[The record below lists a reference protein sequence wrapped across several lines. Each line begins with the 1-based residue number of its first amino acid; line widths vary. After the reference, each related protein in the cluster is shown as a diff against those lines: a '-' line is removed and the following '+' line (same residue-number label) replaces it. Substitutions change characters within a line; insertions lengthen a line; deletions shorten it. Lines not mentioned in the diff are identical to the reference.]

1 LFTSNTITSI
11 DLSAVGH
18 YSPVF
23 NDDEDSILNLCTS
36 FEVGAVP
43 VFDCPGFDFFY
54 FAQQGGVE
62 LKRLKDFMG
71 SAAFFPIIGYV
82 SDCPPVRADMMPFS
96 IFEHDIRAVYMR
108 WRLGVEHAVSAHH
121 LNHMHVLMFL
131 KRWHEQV
138 LRQRPKATQVM
149 IQMLRQLH
157 DACTLPVLSMRKAKA
172 IVHFVKNAPASAL
185 MMLGSA
191 GAKIEVLSHRII
203 DKPWKSAM
211 LPDGVVCKL
220 MDGLARLRM
229 QDRYFDKIFDA
240 YKAKGE
246 ATGEQAS
253 AIVRFE
259 RELSGGVGPFSEEGV
274 ASGNPCSAFALFSEC
289 RANDIVVDGS
299 EGDDTL
305 GDQWD
310 GLSQEVKDIYAEVAR
325 NIVVGKQLS
334 DLKELVEAKCTEQ
347 AAQRAP
353 PQEEQQAGPLAA
365 AAAAAA
371 NKNARA
377 PDSDA
382 AAAGR
387 LQPLPQEEPA
397 DGQQPQ
403 EGARDQVQGQ
413 QPFSLCLPLSLSL
426 SLYLEYISLSPHF
439 YFSLFLSPL
448 LFLFPPSLSL
458 AVSLSQ

>member
-1 LFTSNTITSI
+1 M
-11 DLSAVGH
+11 
-18 YSPVF
+18 
-23 NDDEDSILNLCTS
+23 
-36 FEVGAVP
+36 
-43 VFDCPGFDFFY
+43 Y
-54 FAQQGGVE
+54 FALQGDMG
-62 LKRLKDFMG
+62 LKRLKAFMG
-71 SAAFFPIIGYV
+71 NAAFFPIIGYH
-82 SDCPPVRADMMPFS
+82 SDIPRLDGASTDYS
-96 IFEHDIRAVYMR
+96 IFKHEIRAVYMR
-108 WRLGVEHAVSAHH
+108 WRLGVEQADVA
-121 LNHMHVLMFL
+121 NHINGMHVLMFL
-131 KRWHEQV
+131 KIWFEQV
-138 LRQRPKATQVM
+138 LHDRPCATQEM
-149 IQMLRQLH
+149 IQKYRHLYEG
-157 DACTLPVLSMRKAKA
+157 CPKPVVISMKRAKT
-172 IVHFVKNAPASAL
+172 IVHFVKNMPGTAL
-185 MMLGSA
+185 MLLARLGCSD
-191 GAKIEVLSHRII
+191 AKGEVLSQRVL

-211 LPDGVVCKL
+211 LPDDVVCKL
-220 MDGLARLRM
+220 MEGLARLRM

-246 ATGEQAS
+246 ATGDQAA
-253 AIVRFE
+253 AIVTFE

-387 LQPLPQEEPA
+387 QQPL
-397 DGQQPQ
+397 PQ

-413 QPFSLCLPLSLSL
+413 PASLLTVFTALPLSISLSLSL
-426 SLYLEYISLSPHF
+426 SIYIICLVSEWLSFYSLYLALSSIFLSLHTFTSLSF
-439 YFSLFLSPL
+439 SRRSCFFSLPLCLSL
-448 LFLFPPSLSL
+448 CLFLNSKRKLPAPLWS
-458 AVSLSQ
+458 